1 MLTVTLVATLATAAL
16 WQQWRDVEIE
26 AAERSR
32 IQLAWVLQGAL
43 DWARLIL
50 REDAR
55 TSEVDH
61 LSEPWAVPLAEARLS
76 SFLAVDA
83 NNTDDAMDSFL
94 SGQITDQQ
102 GLLNVA
108 NLVVDGKRSEVG
120 FKAFQR
126 LFALLQLPLG
136 ELEQLTARLVEATG
150 TAGNTGATGLASTV
164 IRAIPATNSAGTDN
178 AGTLTGSR
186 PLAPERLDQLLWL
199 GLSPM
204 TLRTLRPYV
213 TLLPVPT
220 ALNLNTAPDVVI
232 YAAVPGLELGQA
244 QQMVGRRQQSHF
256 KTPADAWKAANLT
269 VEPTDALA
277 FSVASRYFLVR
288 GRLRL
293 GDQVV
298 QEASLVERR
307 GTDVSVLWR
316 QREASPDAAQNV
328 TASLQ

>member
-1 MLTVTLVATLATAAL
+1 MKPVRSPCLQAGAAILTAMLTVTLVATLATAAL

-26 AAERSR
+26 GAERSR
-32 IQLAWVLQGAL
+32 TQLAWVLQGAL

-76 SFLAVDA
+76 SFLAVDE
-83 NNTDDAMDSFL
+83 NNTDDAMDAFL

-102 GLLNVA
+102 GLLNVS
-108 NLVVDGKRSEVG
+108 NLVVDGKRSEAG
-120 FKAFQR
+120 FRAFQR
-126 LFALLQLPLG
+126 LFSLLQLPRS
-136 ELEQLTARLVEATG
+136 ELDQLATRLVDATG
-150 TAGNTGATGLASTV
+150 AGTAATGNV
-164 IRAIPATNSAGTDN
+164 SALNG
-178 AGTLTGSR
+178 AR

-199 GLSPM
+199 GLSPA
-204 TLRTLRPYV
+204 TLRALRPYV
-213 TLLPVPT
+213 TLLPGAT
-220 ALNLNTAPDVVI
+220 SLNLNTAPAVVI

-244 QQMVGRRQQSHF
+244 QQMAGRRRQSHF
-256 KTPADAWKAANLT
+256 KTPADAWKVANLAA
-269 VEPTDALA
+269 EPTDAIA

-307 GTDVSVLWR
+307 GTDIQVLWR
-316 QREASPDAAQNV
+316 QREALADTAQNV
-328 TASLQ
+328 SASLQ

>member
-1 MLTVTLVATLATAAL
+1 
-16 WQQWRDVEIE
+16 
-26 AAERSR
+26 
-32 IQLAWVLQGAL
+32 
-43 DWARLIL
+43 L

-83 NNTDDAMDSFL
+83 NNTDDAMDAFL

-102 GLLNVA
+102 GLLNFA
-108 NLVVDGKRSEVG
+108 NLVVDGKRSDAG
-120 FKAFQR
+120 FKAFLR
-126 LFALLQLPLG
+126 LFSLLQLPRG
-136 ELEQLTARLVEATG
+136 ELEQLTSRLVEATG
-150 TAGNTGATGLASTV
+150 IANAGSAGAPIASTGNTN
-164 IRAIPATNSAGTDN
+164 IN
-178 AGTLTGSR
+178 AFTAAR

-199 GLSPM
+199 GLSTT

-213 TLLPVPT
+213 TLLPAPT

-244 QQMVGRRQQSHF
+244 QQMVGRRRQSHF
-256 KTPADAWKAANLT
+256 KTPADAWKVANLP
-269 VEPTDALA
+269 VEPADAIA

-293 GDQVV
+293 GEQVV

-307 GTDVSVLWR
+307 GTEVRVLWR
-316 QREASPDAAQNV
+316 QREAAADPAQNV